1 MSADLNTIRTKI
13 RRLTRSLSES
23 QLSTTQ
29 IDDYIN
35 TFVLYDFPE
44 HLRLANLKETF
55 SFYTE
60 PYIDTYDTKTAPNT
74 SPLYNFKNKYITVHQ
89 PVYVAGYR
97 AAFFESRANFF
108 ANYPF
113 PSAIQKIGVG
123 DGIKTNFT
131 GTIPINQ
138 GTSSAIG
145 TVNLLKNNVL
155 FNSVDSSGNS
165 LVMID
170 VPTTPLVGTLVVP
183 NTEPPAPPPPV
194 PFINY
199 TSGAY
204 DVTFVTPPAA
214 GKDINVQ
221 YVTIQPSRPQ
231 SVLFYDGA
239 FTVRPTPDQAYK
251 ITMDVFV
258 APTAL
263 LESSS
268 EPKLQEWWQ
277 LIAYGAARK
286 VFQDRMDMESLQII
300 DVEYREQMLLV
311 NRRTI
316 VQQTSQRTPTIYD
329 ESLMGYFNSG
339 WFNDNF

>member
-1 MSADLNTIRTKI
+1 MSADLNTIRTKV

-60 PYIDTYDTKTAPNT
+60 PYIDTYDTKTAPDT

-97 AAFFESRANFF
+97 AAFFESRASFF

-113 PSAIQKIGVG
+113 PSAIQKISVG
-123 DGIKTNFT
+123 DGIQSTFS

-155 FNSVDSSGNS
+155 FNSIDSAGNS

-170 VPTTPLVGTLVVP
+170 LPTTPLVGTFIIP
-183 NTEPPAPPPPV
+183 NDPTVTAGS
-194 PFINY
+194 INY
-199 TSGAY
+199 TTGAY
-204 DVTFVTPPAA
+204 NVTFVTPPAA

-221 YVTIQPSRPQ
+221 YVTVQPSRPQ

-263 LESSS
+263 LESSQQ
-268 EPKLQEWWQ
+268 PKLQEWWQ

-286 VFQDRMDMESLQII
+286 VFQDRMDMESLQVI

-316 VQQTSQRTPTIYD
+316 VQQASQRTPTIYD

-339 WFNDNF
+339 WFNNPF

>member
-1 MSADLNTIRTKI
+1 MSANLDTIITKV
-13 RRLTRSLSES
+13 RRLTRSLSQS
-23 QLSTTQ
+23 QLSDDQ
-29 IDDYIN
+29 IKDYIN

-60 PYIDTYDTKTAPNT
+60 PYIDTYDTKTAPAT

-97 AAFFESRANFF
+97 AAFFESRATFF

-113 PSAIQKIGVG
+113 PSSIQKINTG
-123 DGIKTNFT
+123 DGIQSNFN

-165 LVMID
+165 LVIID
-170 VPTTPLVGTLVVP
+170 VPTSPLVGTLIVP
-183 NTEPPAPPPPV
+183 NDPSVSKGT
-194 PFINY
+194 INY
-199 TSGAY
+199 TTGVF
-204 DVTFVTPPAA
+204 DVTFTAPPAA

-221 YVTIQPSRPQ
+221 YVTVQPSRPE
-231 SVLFYDGA
+231 SVLFYDGT
-239 FTVRPTPDQAYK
+239 FIVRPTPDQAYK

-258 APTAL
+258 SPTKL
-263 LESSS
+263 LESSA

-286 VFQDRMDMESLQII
+286 VFQDRMDMESLQVI

-329 ESLMGYFNSG
+329 DSLLGYYNNRGF
-339 WFNDNF
+339 DNLF